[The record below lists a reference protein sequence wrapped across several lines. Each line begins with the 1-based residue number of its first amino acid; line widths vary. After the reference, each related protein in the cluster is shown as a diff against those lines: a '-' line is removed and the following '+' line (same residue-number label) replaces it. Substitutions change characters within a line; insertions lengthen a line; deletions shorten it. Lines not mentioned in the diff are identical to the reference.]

1 MKKAIIAIVF
11 ISSFVGISNAHADSC
26 PAGQGT
32 AVDLNVTTQVVTYSC
47 ITLPTPPPPPIIVPT
62 PAPSASTPSTPV
74 ISAPETSTATTSTA
88 TITPPL
94 VIAPPPVITPAPP
107 VVVAAPSNNDAF
119 IAMFNRLI
127 NIIYALMLKLGISV
141 G

>member
-88 TITPPL
+88 TITPPPV
-94 VIAPPPVITPAPP
+94 VIPAPP

>member
-1 MKKAIIAIVF
+1 MKRAIVAIVF
-11 ISSFVGISNAHADSC
+11 ISSFIGISTAHAGSC

-32 AVDLNVTTQVVTYSC
+32 AVDVNATTQVVTYSC
-47 ITLPTPPPPPIIVPT
+47 ITLPTPPPAPIIVPT
-62 PAPSASTPSTPV
+62 PAPSASTPNTPV
-74 ISAPETSTATTSTA
+74 VSAPDTSTATTSTA
-88 TITPPL
+88 TITPP
-94 VIAPPPVITPAPP
+94 PVVTQAPP

-119 IAMFNRLI
+119 LAMFNRLL

>member
-11 ISSFVGISNAHADSC
+11 ISSLVGISSAHADSC

-32 AVDLNVTTQVVTYSC
+32 AVDVNATTQVVTYSC
-47 ITLPTPPPPPIIVPT
+47 IALPTPPPAPIIVPT
-62 PAPSASTPSTPV
+62 PTPIASTPSTPV
-74 ISAPETSTATTSTA
+74 VSAPDTSTATTSTA
-88 TITPPL
+88 TITPS
-94 VIAPPPVITPAPP
+94 PVITQAPP

-119 IAMFNRLI
+119 LAMFNRLL